1 MNKKSHPDSHLRQR
15 NLALLAILLGLA
27 ILFYFIAFV
36 RIHTSG

>member
-1 MNKKSHPDSHLRQR
+1 MAKKNQQDPHLRQR

-36 RIHTSG
+36 RMQHCG